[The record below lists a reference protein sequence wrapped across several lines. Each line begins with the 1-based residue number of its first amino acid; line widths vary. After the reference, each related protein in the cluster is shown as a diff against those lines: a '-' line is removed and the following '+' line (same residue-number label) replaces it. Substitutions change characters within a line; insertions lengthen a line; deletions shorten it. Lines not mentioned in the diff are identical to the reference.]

1 MKVVKC
7 LSISQASTMVNF
19 NEGKDES
26 YIRRRN
32 HLLEMMKKEKW
43 DVDEKPQCKKRGR
56 KIKEKSKPNID
67 LEKPRNKYYSW
78 LK

>member
-1 MKVVKC
+1 
-7 LSISQASTMVNF
+7 MVNPD
-19 NEGKDES
+19 EGKDES

-32 HLLEMMKKEKW
+32 HLLEMIKKEKW
-43 DVDEKPQCKKRGR
+43 EVDEKPQCNKRGR
-56 KIKEKSKPNID
+56 KPKEAPKPIID

>member
-1 MKVVKC
+1 
-7 LSISQASTMVNF
+7 MVNLT
-19 NEGKDES
+19 EDKDES

-32 HLLEMMKKEKW
+32 HLLEKIKKEKW
-43 DVDEKPQCKKRGR
+43 EVDDKPQSKKRGR
-56 KIKEKSKPNID
+56 KTKEAPKPNID

>member
-1 MKVVKC
+1 
-7 LSISQASTMVNF
+7 MVNLT
-19 NEGKDES
+19 EDKDES

-32 HLLEMMKKEKW
+32 HLLEKIKKEKW
-43 DVDEKPQCKKRGR
+43 EVDDKPQCKKRGR
-56 KIKEKSKPNID
+56 KIKEAPKPNVD